1 MSIEFGV
8 WRVDG
13 ETPQRLA
20 LQGNEQERQLK
31 EWLIQDLGIIAPDLL
46 LIGSEVVTFDKERID
61 LLAIDRG
68 GKLYV
73 IELKR
78 NLARRD
84 VVAQVLDYGAWVADQ
99 GLVDLASVFEK
110 HNPGQTLSSAFQ
122 ARFGEALPDALD
134 SAHELWVVCTG
145 MDARTEAVCR
155 YLADHY
161 ELPINALFVHLIRDG
176 DRAYLAR
183 AWLRDPTQAPV
194 GVNEALSTNR
204 EFYAN
209 FGEYSDRSWDEARK
223 YGFISAGGGRWYSRT
238 LNLLK
243 PGDRV
248 WVRIPRKGY
257 VGVGLV
263 AAKAE
268 PVDDFMID
276 EGGRE
281 ERLVDVAPVIA
292 RAGRYSDDPE
302 AAEYVVRVNWIK
314 SVPSSEAFDMPGF
327 FAQQNSV
334 ARPRAESWVKTIGR
348 LKEHFGIRE

>member
-1 MSIEFGV
+1 MSIEFGL

-13 ETPQRLA
+13 DIPQRLS
-20 LQGNEQERQLK
+20 LHGNEQEKQLK
-31 EWLIQDLGIIAPDLL
+31 AWLIQDLGIIAPDLL
-46 LIGSEVVTFDKERID
+46 LIGSEVIAFDKERID

-78 NLARRD
+78 HLARREA
-84 VVAQVLDYGAWVADQ
+84 VAQVLDYGAWAAEQ

-110 HNPGQTLSSAFQ
+110 HNPGKTLSDAFQ
-122 ARFGEALPDALD
+122 ARFGEPLPDELD
-134 SAHELWVVCTG
+134 TAHELWIVCAG
-145 MDARTEAVCR
+145 MDSRTEAVCR
-155 YLADHY
+155 YLANHY
-161 ELPINALFVHLIRDG
+161 ELPINAVFVHLMRDG
-176 DRAYLAR
+176 DRQYLAR

-209 FGEYSDRSWDEARK
+209 FGEYSNRSWDEARK

-248 WVRIPRKGY
+248 WVRVPRRGY

-263 AAKAE
+263 ASNAE
-268 PVDDFMID
+268 PVDDFMVEVD
-276 EGGRE
+276 GKER
-281 ERLVDVAPVIA
+281 RLVDVAPVIA
-292 RAGRYSDDPE
+292 RADRYSNDPE
-302 AAEYVVRVNWIK
+302 TAEYVVRVEWIK
-314 SVPSSEAFDMPGF
+314 SVPLSEAFDMPGF
-327 FAQQNSV
+327 FGQQNTV
-334 ARPRAESWVKTIGR
+334 ARPRAESWVKTISR
-348 LKEHFGIRE
+348 LREHFAIKD

>member
-1 MSIEFGV
+1 MSIEFGL

-13 ETPQRLA
+13 DIPQRLP
-20 LQGNEQERQLK
+20 LRGNDQEKQLK

-46 LIGSEVVTFDKERID
+46 LIGSEVMTFDKERID

-84 VVAQVLDYGAWVADQ
+84 AVAQVLDYGAWVAEQ

-110 HNPGQTLSSAFQ
+110 HNQGKKLGDAFK
-122 ARFGEALPDALD
+122 ARFGDSLPQELD
-134 SAHELWVVCTG
+134 TTHELWIVCAG
-145 MDARTEAVCR
+145 MDSRTEALCR

-161 ELPINALFVHLIRDG
+161 ELPINAVFVHLMQDG
-176 DRAYLAR
+176 DRKYLAR
-183 AWLRDPTQAPV
+183 AWLRDPTQAPI

-257 VGVGLV
+257 VGVGRV
-263 AAKAE
+263 TSKAE
-268 PVDDFMID
+268 PVDDFTIIVD
-276 EGGRE
+276 GKEQ
-281 ERLVDVAPVIA
+281 RLVDVAPVIA

-302 AAEYVVRVNWIK
+302 TAEYLVRVEWIK
-314 SVPSSEAFDMPGF
+314 CVPSTEAFDMPGF
-327 FAQQNSV
+327 FGQQNTV
-334 ARPRAESWVKTIGR
+334 ARPRAESWIKTIAR
-348 LKEHFGIRE
+348 LKEHFGITD